1 MSILDLILSIFLFL
15 GLFNGFRK
23 GLTAQLAGLI
33 SVLIL
38 LMFGGAIAKILKNFL
53 LENQVVAEAWIG
65 IVSYGL
71 TGVLVFLSLSI
82 VAKLLNGIIKSIGL
96 GILEKIGGAGLGF
109 IKVFFIMTLFF
120 YFFFPVNSKLGII
133 PQNSLN
139 ESFIL
144 NFVKINIDKI
154 HQFWTYQL

>member
-53 LENQVVAEAWIG
+53 LENQVVSEAWIG

-154 HQFWTYQL
+154 HQFWTYKL

>member
-154 HQFWTYQL
+154 HQFWTYKL

>member
-23 GLTAQLAGLI
+23 GLTSQLAGLI

-154 HQFWTYQL
+154 HQFWTYKL

>member
-15 GLFNGFRK
+15 GLFNGFRR
-23 GLTAQLAGLI
+23 GLTAQLSGLI

-154 HQFWTYQL
+154 HQFWTYKL

>member
-23 GLTAQLAGLI
+23 GLTSQLAGLI

-96 GILEKIGGAGLGF
+96 GILEKTGGAGLGF

-139 ESFIL
+139 ESVIL

-154 HQFWTYQL
+154 HQFWTNQL

>member
-23 GLTAQLAGLI
+23 GLTSQLAGLI

>member
-23 GLTAQLAGLI
+23 GLTSQLAGLI

-53 LENQVVAEAWIG
+53 LENQVVSEAWIG

>member
-53 LENQVVAEAWIG
+53 LENQVVSEAWIG

>member
-23 GLTAQLAGLI
+23 GLTSQLAGLI

-53 LENQVVAEAWIG
+53 LENQVVSEAWIG

-139 ESFIL
+139 ESVIL

-154 HQFWTYQL
+154 HQFWTNQL

>member
-23 GLTAQLAGLI
+23 GLTSQLAGLI

-53 LENQVVAEAWIG
+53 LENQVVSEAWIG

-133 PQNSLN
+133 PQNSLS

>member
-23 GLTAQLAGLI
+23 GLTSQLAGLI

-53 LENQVVAEAWIG
+53 LENQVVSEAWIG

-154 HQFWTYQL
+154 HQFWTYKL

>member
-154 HQFWTYQL
+154 HQFWTD